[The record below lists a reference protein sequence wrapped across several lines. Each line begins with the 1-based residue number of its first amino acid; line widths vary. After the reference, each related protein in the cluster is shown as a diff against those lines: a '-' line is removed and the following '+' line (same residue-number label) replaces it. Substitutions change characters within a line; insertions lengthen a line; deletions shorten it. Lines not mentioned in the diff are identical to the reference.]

1 MRLTYLLITLA
12 VLVGCKTE
20 TTSNTAVSSNTA
32 VLGITVPANM
42 SGIPS
47 SN

>member
-1 MRLTYLLITLA
+1 MRIIYLLITIA
-12 VLVGCKTE
+12 VLAGCKTE
-20 TTSNTAVSSNTA
+20 DASVAVS
-32 VLGITVPANM
+32 GITVPANM

>member
-1 MRLTYLLITLA
+1 MRITYLLITLA

-20 TTSNTAVSSNTA
+20 TTSKTV
-32 VLGITVPANM
+32 VLGITVPGNM

>member
-1 MRLTYLLITLA
+1 MRITYLLITLA

-20 TTSNTAVSSNTA
+20 TTSNSA

>member
-1 MRLTYLLITLA
+1 MRTRYLLIVLA
-12 VLVGCKTE
+12 VLAGCKSE
-20 TTSNTAVSSNTA
+20 DASVSTSQSAIT
-32 VLGITVPANM
+32 GISIPANM

>member
-1 MRLTYLLITLA
+1 MRITYLLIILA

-20 TTSNTAVSSNTA
+20 TTSKTE

>member
-1 MRLTYLLITLA
+1 MRIIYLFITLA

-20 TTSNTAVSSNTA
+20 DASVTASETTIS
-32 VLGITVPANM
+32 GITVPANM

>member
-1 MRLTYLLITLA
+1 MRTLYLLIILA
-12 VLVGCKTE
+12 VLAGCKSE
-20 TTSNTAVSSNTA
+20 DASVSTSQSAIT
-32 VLGITVPANM
+32 GIAVPANM

>member
-1 MRLTYLLITLA
+1 MRIIYLLITLA
-12 VLVGCKTE
+12 VLAGCKTE
-20 TTSNTAVSSNTA
+20 DASVTASETAV
-32 VLGITVPANM
+32 VGITVPANM

>member
-1 MRLTYLLITLA
+1 MRITYLLITLA
-12 VLVGCKTE
+12 VLAGCKTE
-20 TTSNTAVSSNTA
+20 TTSETAVS
-32 VLGITVPANM
+32 GMTVPANM

>member
-1 MRLTYLLITLA
+1 MRITYLLITLA
-12 VLVGCKTE
+12 VLAGCKAE
-20 TTSNTAVSSNTA
+20 TTSETAI
-32 VLGITVPANM
+32 LGITVPANM

>member
-1 MRLTYLLITLA
+1 MRITYLLITLV

-20 TTSNTAVSSNTA
+20 TTSKTT
-32 VLGITVPANM
+32 VLGITVPGNL

>member
-1 MRLTYLLITLA
+1 MRIIYLLITLA
-12 VLVGCKTE
+12 VLAGCKAE
-20 TTSNTAVSSNTA
+20 DASVTAA

-47 SN
+47 N

>member
-1 MRLTYLLITLA
+1 MRTLYLLIILA
-12 VLVGCKTE
+12 ALAGCKTE
-20 TTSNTAVSSNTA
+20 TTSETAI
-32 VLGITVPANM
+32 LGITVPANM